1 MDNGEELAMLN
12 EPWTFMGV
20 KLNEWITG
28 FMVMILIMGITG
40 ANSPGIMPLVLLAG
54 LGTAIFTATLRRQF
68 PDEERGVRNYF
79 MVYLGFAPPG
89 IPAPSSLQPF
99 WSAGRVYELKKT
111 TRYAELNLDEIFLT
125 EEEPKR

>member
-12 EPWTFMGV
+12 EPWAFLGV

-40 ANSPGIMPLVLLAG
+40 AKSPGIMPFVLIAG
-54 LGTAIFTATLRRQF
+54 LGTAIFTAGLRRKF
-68 PDEERGVRNYF
+68 PDEERGVRNFF

-89 IPAPSSLQPF
+89 IPTPSSLQPY
-99 WSAGRVYELKKT
+99 WSGGRVVQLKNT
-111 TRYAELNLDEIFLT
+111 TRYQELELDEILLT
-125 EEEPKR
+125 DEDQK